1 LIDDL
6 EPFADQVEAKKSIVN
21 KEKERKKARK
31 EAKVAEGRPKVGDT
45 SSNDGKNRKR
55 VGFVLN

>member
-31 EAKVAEGRPKVGDT
+31 EAKVAEGRAQVGD